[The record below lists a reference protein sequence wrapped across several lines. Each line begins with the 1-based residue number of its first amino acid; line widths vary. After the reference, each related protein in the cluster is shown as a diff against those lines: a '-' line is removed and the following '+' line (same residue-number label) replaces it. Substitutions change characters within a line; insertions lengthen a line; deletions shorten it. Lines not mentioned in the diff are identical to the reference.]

1 MIRQLFLVWALM
13 LTGSVTAWAC
23 PEAIRKDPMKANWIY
38 CNTFEPAEPR
48 DVQFL
53 GKAQLT
59 LSVSFGGHRGASEAH
74 QGRGFVRLA
83 PTATGEWAAMIR
95 WQTVRAGDSCTFAVW
110 VKTSATLTE
119 GFVRVW
125 RDGEQRRMGEVLTER
140 ALTGAR
146 PAGDPKDNGYEL
158 VDLRFPTNNSTK
170 LWFYVGMF
178 GNGKDSWIE
187 LDDVAILCDRL
198 GPSEA
203 PPNGTTSGRPQRH

>member
-1 MIRQLFLVWALM
+1 
-13 LTGSVTAWAC
+13 
-23 PEAIRKDPMKANWIY
+23 
-38 CNTFEPAEPR
+38 
-48 DVQFL
+48 
-53 GKAQLT
+53 
-59 LSVSFGGHRGASEAH
+59 
-74 QGRGFVRLA
+74 
-83 PTATGEWAAMIR
+83 MIR

-110 VKTSATLTE
+110 VKTSATLTD
-119 GFVRVW
+119 GVVRVS

-158 VDLRFPTNNSTK
+158 VELSFPTNNSTK